1 MNGCDDYVFIRSECK
16 LFYVKEFSSKKL
28 IIGRFVLFFLENV
41 YGVGNIND
49 LCNLVFKLIGD
60 FKNVKRIVMIM
71 EEWELIEVRDL
82 RLRILIEQNKDLK
95 MNNYING
102 VIIMDFE
109 KEEEY
114 VKIGVLEDEE
124 GNRIEMVQRFN
135 FKKRVYF
142 ISG

>member
-1 MNGCDDYVFIRSECK
+1 MLIWMNGCDDYVFIRSECK

-82 RLRILIEQNKDLK
+82 RLRILIE
-95 MNNYING
+95 
-102 VIIMDFE
+102 
-109 KEEEY
+109 
-114 VKIGVLEDEE
+114 
-124 GNRIEMVQRFN
+124 
-135 FKKRVYF
+135 
-142 ISG
+142 